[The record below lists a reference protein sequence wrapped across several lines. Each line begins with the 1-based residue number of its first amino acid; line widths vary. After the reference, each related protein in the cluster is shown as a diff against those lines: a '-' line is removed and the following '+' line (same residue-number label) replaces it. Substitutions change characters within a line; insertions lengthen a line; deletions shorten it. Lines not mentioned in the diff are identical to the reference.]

1 MIELDTPVG
10 VLDIG
15 SETSKFIIF
24 SISSSENK
32 IQILANTIINTKGV
46 KKGIIS
52 DLDNLSETVK
62 KLIGLAEDKSQTH
75 ISKIYISINPLNL
88 SFISFCQSKYIGDSE
103 IDETND
109 VQFLVNSG
117 INLFK
122 SSYEEKKIIHV
133 FNYNLRLDKINL
145 VDNPCGLNADSLEND
160 MSIICC
166 NKNIFKN
173 YQKLIKKSYINSE
186 NFISS
191 SYSLACSIYY
201 ENLLADIFL
210 IIDFGHEKTSL
221 SIFKNGNFI
230 YSSSIAI
237 GSWHVTND
245 ISKCLN
251 LNYEIAEKL
260 KKDYASCIPENFKD
274 DRNFLDIDND
284 QVKSFKKVS
293 NNILNKITNSR
304 VEEIID
310 LINKEI
316 SSLNLG
322 NVTFN
327 KIIFTGKGSYLKGFQ
342 ELLKKKTK
350 IKTLVFEKLSLKLK
364 SENNFTDDYDVCL
377 SIITLLQNRYKSEIT
392 MQKKPKNSFFDK
404 FYSIFK

>member
-62 KLIGLAEDKSQTH
+62 KLIGLAEDKSQTQ

-327 KIIFTGKGSYLKGFQ
+327 KIIFTGKGSYLKSFQ
-342 ELLKKKTK
+342 ELLKRKTK